1 MHRLLEPGQ
10 MRNEDI
16 IITEFNTKRM
26 GAQCKNLIKLLKI
39 SIIKYS
45 WIPMITNAEFLR
57 MVS

>member
-1 MHRLLEPGQ
+1 MHMLLEPGQ

-39 SIIKYS
+39 SNS
-45 WIPMITNAEFLR
+45 FFL
-57 MVS
+57 SQQSL